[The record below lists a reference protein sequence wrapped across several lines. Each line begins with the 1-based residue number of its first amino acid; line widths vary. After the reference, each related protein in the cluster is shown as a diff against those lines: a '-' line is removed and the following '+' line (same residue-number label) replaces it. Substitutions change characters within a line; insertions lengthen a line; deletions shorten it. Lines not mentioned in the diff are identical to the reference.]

1 MRPPAVV
8 GSQFCGEDGV
18 AGVVRF
24 GGQFCGAGLPHEA
37 DVEKSGSW
45 LPLSKPKKKN
55 CRNDCDGPI
64 TIGHRRLPFV
74 TGPSQILTTF

>member
-45 LPLSKPKKKN
+45 LPLSKPKKKIV
-55 CRNDCDGPI
+55 G
-64 TIGHRRLPFV
+64 TIV
-74 TGPSQILTTF
+74 TGPSQSVTDVCRL